1 MMSSSKYIT
10 NEYKALLSNAAVI
23 LSIVLFAIIGIN
35 VVLAMIAPNWIIRL
49 FVLVG
54 LIMSI
59 GTVRLLYVAIKHFID
74 YRDQLVIIKWI
85 VAFLCL
91 LIGLLPVMLYI
102 YLNLDWTL
110 LSNYGKTAIDIY
122 WSVENMILPLAFAIL
137 VSLIYWTLTIQLY
150 KKSYTTY
157 LCLNKK
163 KEIYEK

>member
-1 MMSSSKYIT
+1 MMSSGKYIT

-35 VVLAMIAPNWIIRL
+35 TVLVMIAPSWTIRL

-110 LSNYGKTAIDIY
+110 LSNYGKKAIGIY

>member
-1 MMSSSKYIT
+1 MSSGKYIT

-35 VVLAMIAPNWIIRL
+35 TVLVMIAPSWTIRL

-122 WSVENMILPLAFAIL
+122 W
-137 VSLIYWTLTIQLY
+137 
-150 KKSYTTY
+150 
-157 LCLNKK
+157 
-163 KEIYEK
+163 

>member
-1 MMSSSKYIT
+1 MMSSGKYIT
-10 NEYKALLSNAAVI
+10 NEYKAMLSNAAVI
-23 LSIVLFAIIGIN
+23 LSIVLFVIIGIN
-35 VVLAMIAPNWIIRL
+35 AVLAMIAPSWTIRL

-59 GTVRLLYVAIKHFID
+59 GTVRLIYVAIKHFID

-110 LSNYGKTAIDIY
+110 LSKYGKTAIGIY
-122 WSVENMILPLAFAIL
+122 WSVENMILPLAFAVL